1 LNNLQLKNRVLPKL
15 QRGQATLEYA
25 IILIL
30 VVTMIIGGIELA
42 ATAFAST
49 KASEAAK
56 AGAGEFSSANVLR
69 KNLRD
74 IQQGYVRELQVQ
86 YSFSDT
92 DANGNK
98 PNPSNPS
105 VHNDYIAYLNSIN
118 DVAADGLLD
127 DYETVL
133 NAIKTLHISS
143 SPPIDDWD
151 TTPDSLISDD
161 EVIKAPASEDK
172 FKALLILEQIKLVN
186 VLPVIADHTPT
197 LLANPSCGAGNT
209 YDDGL
214 PDRYLS
220 GNGTD
225 DQIYFFN
232 PLPID
237 LASCAGVDAT
247 RGNKSKISILV
258 GGYGQPAAEGADG
271 VFNDVKNDGVNDDNL
286 YVQGLPK
293 LNQAIYGQYTKTCLN
308 ATDEYVSCNGAFAQ
322 MLLKPPGKLCLSN
335 AASNTVD
342 SCTADAPP
350 LGITGYY
357 FWGKGN
363 VGAEFQYTPED
374 STTPEFRPTFQ
385 IVCNETSEKNPNVM
399 DNVCFD
405 TPNLKKVQVHTRY
418 RAVFESFLTFG
429 LQELTDAGL
438 AQYFFDPS
446 NLRGLGANLGVGIA
460 GSELGPKA
468 HNKNVTVKQFKD
480 FRGCYEVDV
489 ETNQVSACN

>member
-1 LNNLQLKNRVLPKL
+1 LLKNLLLNSLLLKSQAIPKH

-42 ATAFAST
+42 STAFASS

-56 AGAGEFSSANVLR
+56 AGANEFAEANVLI
-69 KNLRD
+69 KKSRD
-74 IQQGYVRELQVQ
+74 LQQGFIRELHVQ
-86 YSFSDT
+86 FGITTIADDAYSANTAGTGSYDNYIEYLNDFIDT
-92 DANGNK
+92 D
-98 PNPSNPS
+98 
-105 VHNDYIAYLNSIN
+105 DY
-118 DVAADGLLD
+118 VV
-127 DYETVL
+127 VL
-133 NAIKTLHISS
+133 NAIKDTNSG
-143 SPPIDDWD
+143 WD
-151 TTPDSLISDD
+151 TVDSGTDISDD
-161 EVIKAPASEDK
+161 EVRAAPASADK
-172 FKALLILEQIKLVN
+172 YKALALIEQIKLVD
-186 VLPVIADHTPT
+186 VLPVIADHNPA

-225 DQIYFFN
+225 DQIYLFN

-247 RGNKSKISILV
+247 RDNKSKISILV
-258 GGYGQPAAEGADG
+258 GGYGTIDDPAT
-271 VFNDVKNDGVNDDNL
+271 

-293 LNQAIYGQYTKTCLN
+293 LNQAMYGQYTKVCLN
-308 ATDEYVSCNGAFAQ
+308 AANEYVSCNKAHAQ

-335 AASNTVD
+335 TASNTVD
-342 SCTADAPP
+342 SCTADTPP
-350 LGITGYY
+350 IGSTGYY
-357 FWGKGN
+357 FWGQVN
-363 VGAEFQYTPED
+363 D
-374 STTPEFRPTFQ
+374 SAAGDFAYSNTEAIEFRPTFQ
-385 IVCNETSEKNPNVM
+385 IACNGNSALDPNVM
-399 DNVCFD
+399 DDDCLD
-405 TPNLKKVQVHTRY
+405 TANLKTVQVHTRY

-429 LQELTDAGL
+429 LQELADADL

-460 GSELGPKA
+460 GSELGPK
-468 HNKNVTVKQFKD
+468 HQNKNVTVKQFKD

-489 ETNQVSACN
+489 ETNQVSACS

>member
-1 LNNLQLKNRVLPKL
+1 LNNLQFKNRALHKL

-56 AGAGEFSSANVLR
+56 AGAGEFSSANVRR

-74 IQQGYVRELQVQ
+74 IQQGYVRELQLKFEVTTIPDDA
-86 YSFSDT
+86 FSADSYGT
-92 DANGNK
+92 GTYEN
-98 PNPSNPS
+98 
-105 VHNDYIAYLNSIN
+105 YIEYLNDFVDVDDYQIALNSFTSFDTNVDGI
-118 DVAADGLLD
+118 VAAS
-127 DYETVL
+127 EV
-133 NAIKTLHISS
+133 NAATSS
-143 SPPIDDWD
+143 ID
-151 TTPDSLISDD
+151 
-161 EVIKAPASEDK
+161 KY
-172 FKALLILEQIKLVN
+172 KALLLLEQIRLVN

-197 LLANPSCGAGNT
+197 LLVNPSCGAGNT

-214 PDRYLS
+214 PDRFLS

-258 GGYGQPAAEGADG
+258 GGYGKLDDAD
-271 VFNDVKNDGVNDDNL
+271 

-293 LNQAIYGQYTKTCLN
+293 LNQAIYGQYTKVCLN

-342 SCTADAPP
+342 SCTADTPP

-363 VGAEFQYTPED
+363 VGAEFQYTPEN

-385 IVCNETSEKNPNVM
+385 IVCITKFNNGNLPPDPNVM
-399 DNVCFD
+399 VGDCLD
-405 TPNLKKVQVHTRY
+405 TPNLKTVRVHTRY

-429 LQELTDAGL
+429 LQELADAGL

-468 HNKNVTVKQFKD
+468 QNKNVTVKQFKD
-480 FRGCYEVDV
+480 FRGCYEIDV
-489 ETNQVSACN
+489 ETNQVSACP